1 MKSLTVFV
9 LLSFVSAWDGFA
21 ANPITN
27 IRSHYLLVTQ
37 KRAVDRIYD
46 LSDPT
51 WNTSNDTGWNSVGG
65 EGWNGKGLYNPND
78 GYIIFGKAQGQA
90 GGYRTVLSDL
100 LAGNPRS
107 SNVDNGWMY
116 DTRRMF
122 LGGDGRTWGRYTGTL
137 EFGDYDQV
145 TNQFRSLNPFVLRD
159 TWYNPGGSHHGQSYG
174 RVFYNGALDGRKGG
188 LYASWHGGGILLYDW
203 VSDAPNAQW
212 GPGRLTGHTTSNW
225 TGFNFAVDR
234 NGTAYGGPG
243 DQPHLYKINL
253 NVVGGDTLVGSVPN
267 EPRGGARVIGNDSG
281 DIEVN
286 TEGTTLYLC
295 GYILGGPINGKKW
308 YGTMDVATGVYT
320 PVADNANLPD
330 ALGAPDRC
338 GKFTYI
344 DLRGTGPA
352 EPLAI
357 TAISRDGATGEMTI
371 TWNSIPDQAYL
382 VESSIDLAVWLEVD
396 GRVPSGGAFTNFTYV
411 PDADHPVRF
420 FLRVREL

>member
-1 MKSLTVFV
+1 
-9 LLSFVSAWDGFA
+9 
-21 ANPITN
+21 
-27 IRSHYLLVTQ
+27 
-37 KRAVDRIYD
+37 
-46 LSDPT
+46 
-51 WNTSNDTGWNSVGG
+51 
-65 EGWNGKGLYNPND
+65 
-78 GYIIFGKAQGQA
+78 
-90 GGYRTVLSDL
+90 
-100 LAGNPRS
+100 
-107 SNVDNGWMY
+107 
-116 DTRRMF
+116 
-122 LGGDGRTWGRYTGTL
+122 
-137 EFGDYDQV
+137 
-145 TNQFRSLNPFVLRD
+145 
-159 TWYNPGGSHHGQSYG
+159 
-174 RVFYNGALDGRKGG
+174 
-188 LYASWHGGGILLYDW
+188 
-203 VSDAPNAQW
+203 
-212 GPGRLTGHTTSNW
+212 
-225 TGFNFAVDR
+225 
-234 NGTAYGGPG
+234 
-243 DQPHLYKINL
+243 
-253 NVVGGDTLVGSVPN
+253 
-267 EPRGGARVIGNDSG
+267 
-281 DIEVN
+281 N

-344 DLRGTGPA
+344 DLRRTGPA